1 MPGDEVVD
9 LVDVDDRVIGTSSVA
24 RCLEKGLHHRAVAV
38 LVLRRTGAFVL
49 QQRSKRDQWQP
60 GLWTIS
66 STGHVKEGESYEEA
80 ARRELGEELGLEG
93 ELSLVRKYLL
103 PPISESGWTEHEWV
117 TLFTCMTDSLCRLDP
132 VELESVREVTEKELR
147 GMLAYGPLTPDA
159 KTILNDY
166 LTSRPSAGR
175 GDSAH

>member
-1 MPGDEVVD
+1 MVD
-9 LVDVDDRVIGTSSVA
+9 LVDADDRVIGTSSVA
-24 RCLEKGLHHRAVAV
+24 RCLEEGLLHRAVAV

-49 QQRSKRDQWQP
+49 QQRSKHDLWQP

-80 ARRELGEELGLEG
+80 AQRELGEELGLEG

-103 PPISESGWTEHEWV
+103 PPISESGLTEHEWV
-117 TLFTCMTDSLCRLDP
+117 TLFTCMTDSLCRIDP

-147 GMLAYGPLTPDA
+147 GMLAHGPLTLDA
-159 KTILNDY
+159 RTILTDY
-166 LTSRPSAGR
+166 LESHLSAG
-175 GDSAH
+175 GGASVH